1 MIILIS
7 LQFFRY
13 FRSISYI
20 DCKLVELM
28 SESQDLSERPEG
40 SSLADTQEN
49 GNVNPSGNASDSQ
62 PSNEKKMGQF
72 TFDDFESV
80 KRVENAPTMSDHSAG
95 LRRSKR
101 VPQQKS
107 KQDVA
112 DIMEQEAEAEAAR
125 KRKAQSTAK
134 AKARARERERERYR
148 AKVAAMKKNEA
159 SGNAPS
165 KKPSGGTTTSSTAPE
180 NQEPPLTNNN
190 WSPNMPLLSSDFK
203 THHSVISRLKNPNM
217 KPVLYAGDVMKVMG
231 FVNKFYQF
239 FDGDLLNLSFQ
250 NFEVGLDLYPGGT
263 SGEGIGIYDEN
274 KQRTLL
280 YQDYLPIKDVIS
292 SQDKMNLLFLTL
304 LKLTFSQSKS
314 GELQR
319 THQPLINLDQMK
331 AQKKPFT
338 MLVRQLR
345 SNARTWGY
353 PREWR
358 TNDISK
364 EFFAP
369 KSKLFEND
377 ETEDPV
383 DPKMS
388 EILTPNIYQ
397 WHHHEP
403 VALEEDPLQA
413 SELEKDGVLAL
424 KPQDRIILL
433 RAMVDWCGS
442 QSPRIRNEIYHLS
455 HTKRDPAFGVQSQHA
470 PRHLVEG
477 SAVTYAQYRKLCSII
492 QSRYEI
498 RSKKKHVKKQLSHG
512 KKEDLSIKLKILEDI
527 KQVLKD
533 TPKEEKD
540 QTMINLYDKWE
551 KLFEGEL
558 PDNPLSNPFEDEV
571 YKLRQQEFFI
581 GRVPHIGD
589 FYLPRLHTYPDEGI
603 INSSMNLRDLKLVH
617 DKYASGEI
625 DSLTLF
631 EKNGQ
636 SMSTQFKVFYHDT
649 ISLIRDTA
657 QGQST
662 VGKTYWYEMCHDTRT
677 LNEFLE
683 FLDYKIVVAENQG
696 KDSKTGEIS
705 ESGVQPEE
713 LKDGS
718 KNELKEESKEES
730 KEDQK
735 EASKEES
742 IEESK
747 TEKGKFGTTS
757 GTTSIINKNP
767 LPKESR
773 FNPARNKLRFLKDY
787 LSGMYDILKVFED
800 LREQYGDTKPSQR
813 LLRRSQ
819 RRNVSYGFDS
829 DAEDVDVDMGEEYV
843 DEEKNAE
850 YDDDHDDNDAD
861 ALEYG
866 DDYQDAEEEG
876 TRNTRKR
883 GRPGR
888 PPRHTRNVR
897 RSTRRS

>member
-1 MIILIS
+1 
-7 LQFFRY
+7 
-13 FRSISYI
+13 
-20 DCKLVELM
+20 M
-28 SESQDLSERPEG
+28 SESQDLSVRPEEPL
-40 SSLADTQEN
+40 SADTQEN
-49 GNVNPSGNASDSQ
+49 GSANVTGNASDDQ
-62 PSNEKKMGQF
+62 PPNEKKLGQL
-72 TFDDFESV
+72 TFDDFENI
-80 KRVENAPTMSDHSAG
+80 KRVENAPNMSSHSMG

-159 SGNAPS
+159 SGNTTS
-165 KKPSGGTTTSSTAPE
+165 KKPANGPTTSSAAPE
-180 NQEPPLTNNN
+180 NQEPPLTNDN

-239 FDGDLLNLSFQ
+239 FDTDVLNLSFQ
-250 NFEVGLDLYPGGT
+250 NFEVGLDLYPGGPV
-263 SGEGIGIYDEN
+263 GEVIGIYDET

-280 YQDYLPIKDVIS
+280 YQDYLPIKDVVS

-304 LKLTFSQSKS
+304 LKLTFSQSKA
-314 GELQR
+314 GELQKS
-319 THQPLINLDQMK
+319 HQPLTNLDQMK

-345 SNARTWGY
+345 NSARTWGY
-353 PREWR
+353 PKEWR
-358 TNDISK
+358 MNDIDK
-364 EFFAP
+364 EEFFQP

-377 ETEDPV
+377 EIEESV

-403 VALEEDPLQA
+403 VPLEEDPLQS
-413 SELEKDGVLAL
+413 SELEKDGILAL
-424 KPQDRIILL
+424 NPRDRIILL

-455 HTKRDPAFGVQSQHA
+455 HTKRDPAFGVQTQHA
-470 PRHLVEG
+470 PRYLVEG
-477 SAVTYAQYRKLCSII
+477 SAVTYAQFRKLCSIV

-498 RSKKKHVKKQLSHG
+498 RSKKKHVKKQLSNG
-512 KKEDLSIKLKILEDI
+512 KKEDLSIKLKILEEI
-527 KQVLKD
+527 KQTLKD
-533 TPKEEKD
+533 MPKEEKD
-540 QTMINLYDKWE
+540 QTMINLYEKWE

-603 INSSMNLRDLKLVH
+603 ISTYMNVRNLKSMH
-617 DKYASGEI
+617 DKYANGEI
-625 DSLTLF
+625 DSLALF

-636 SMSTQFKVFYHDT
+636 IMSTQFKVLYHDT

-657 QGQST
+657 QGQPT
-662 VGKTYWYEMCHDTRT
+662 LGKTYWYEMCHDTKT
-677 LNEFLE
+677 LKEFLE
-683 FLDYKIVVAENQG
+683 FLDCKIVVGENQG
-696 KDSKTGEIS
+696 KDSQPGELS
-705 ESGVQPEE
+705 ENGLPSEE
-713 LKDGS
+713 VKDESKDEAKDGS
-718 KNELKEESKEES
+718 KDEAQDDPKDEAKDESKDEAKDES
-730 KEDQK
+730 KD
-735 EASKEES
+735 ES
-742 IEESK
+742 RD
-747 TEKGKFGTTS
+747 EKGKS
-757 GTTSIINKNP
+757 GTNSILNKNP

-787 LSGMYDILKVFED
+787 LSEMYDILKVFED

-829 DAEDVDVDMGEEYV
+829 DAEEADVDMGEEYV
-843 DEEKNAE
+843 DEEKNVE
-850 YDDDHDDNDAD
+850 YDDDDDA
-861 ALEYG
+861 ALDYE
-866 DDYQDAEEEG
+866 DDYQDADEEESRG
-876 TRNTRKR
+876 TRKR

-888 PPRHTRNVR
+888 PPKQTRSVR
-897 RSTRRS
+897 RNTRRR